1 MSSSPSSSSIKSN
14 NGTSIADSLKVE
26 TSNDSVPPSS
36 STTTTTKTTP
46 NTPSA
51 TKTTT
56 DQASQIIAL
65 QATIQRL
72 TKQLQKVKKHKNLAA
87 DLLDKR
93 AKEHEDEMKIQEDK
107 YMQLAKIYQKE
118 MKQSNKRCEELSNSN
133 LELSERL
140 KEMDEEM
147 NAAKE
152 VIDMYV

>member
-1 MSSSPSSSSIKSN
+1 MSSSPSSSSIKS

-26 TSNDSVPPSS
+26 TSNDSIPPSS
-36 STTTTTKTTP
+36 STTTTTTTTT
-46 NTPSA
+46 NTPLA

-107 YMQLAKIYQKE
+107 YMQLAKIHQKE

>member
-1 MSSSPSSSSIKSN
+1 MSSSPSSSSIKS

-36 STTTTTKTTP
+36 STTTTTTT
-46 NTPSA
+46 NTPLA

-107 YMQLAKIYQKE
+107 YMQLAKIHQKE

>member
-1 MSSSPSSSSIKSN
+1 MSSSPSSSSIKS

-26 TSNDSVPPSS
+26 TSNDSVPTSS
-36 STTTTTKTTP
+36 STTTTTTTT

-107 YMQLAKIYQKE
+107 YMQLAKIHQKE

>member
-1 MSSSPSSSSIKSN
+1 MSSSPSSSSIKS

-36 STTTTTKTTP
+36 STTTTTTT
-46 NTPSA
+46 NTPLA
-51 TKTTT
+51 TKTTS

-93 AKEHEDEMKIQEDK
+93 AVEHEEEIKIHEDK
-107 YMQLAKIYQKE
+107 YMQLAK
-118 MKQSNKRCEELSNSN
+118 MH
-133 LELSERL
+133 
-140 KEMDEEM
+140 D
-147 NAAKE
+147 KE
-152 VIDMYV
+152 VKQKGTDKVSEFLLRWLDDWTPTRYLHMHKTNTFKR

>member
-1 MSSSPSSSSIKSN
+1 MSSSPSSSSIKS

-36 STTTTTKTTP
+36 STTTTTTTT

-107 YMQLAKIYQKE
+107 YMQLAKIHQKE

>member
-26 TSNDSVPPSS
+26 TSNDSIPPSS
-36 STTTTTKTTP
+36 STTTTTTTT

-133 LELSERL
+133 LELSVRL
-140 KEMDEEM
+140 KDMDEEM

>member
-1 MSSSPSSSSIKSN
+1 MSSSPSSSSIKS

-26 TSNDSVPPSS
+26 TSNDSVPTSS
-36 STTTTTKTTP
+36 STTTTTT
-46 NTPSA
+46 NTSSA

-56 DQASQIIAL
+56 DQTSQIIAL

-107 YMQLAKIYQKE
+107 YMQLAKIHQKE
-118 MKQSNKRCEELSNSN
+118 TKQSNKRCEELSNSN

>member
-1 MSSSPSSSSIKSN
+1 MSSSPSSSSIKS

-26 TSNDSVPPSS
+26 TSNDSIPPSS
-36 STTTTTKTTP
+36 STTTTT
-46 NTPSA
+46 NTPLA

-107 YMQLAKIYQKE
+107 YMQLAKIHQKE

>member
-1 MSSSPSSSSIKSN
+1 M
-14 NGTSIADSLKVE
+14 
-26 TSNDSVPPSS
+26 
-36 STTTTTKTTP
+36 
-46 NTPSA
+46 
-51 TKTTT
+51 
-56 DQASQIIAL
+56 

-107 YMQLAKIYQKE
+107 YMQLAKIHQKE
-118 MKQSNKRCEELSNSN
+118 TKQSNKRCEELSNSN

>member
-1 MSSSPSSSSIKSN
+1 MSSSPSSSSIKS

-36 STTTTTKTTP
+36 STTTTTTTT

-72 TKQLQKVKKHKNLAA
+72 TRQLQKVKKHKNLAA

-107 YMQLAKIYQKE
+107 YMQLAKIHQKE

>member
-1 MSSSPSSSSIKSN
+1 MSSSPSSSSIKS

-26 TSNDSVPPSS
+26 TSNDSVPTSS
-36 STTTTTKTTP
+36 STTTTTTTT
-46 NTPSA
+46 NTSSA

-107 YMQLAKIYQKE
+107 YMQLAKIHQKE

>member
-1 MSSSPSSSSIKSN
+1 MSSSPSSSSIKS

-26 TSNDSVPPSS
+26 TSNDSIPPSS
-36 STTTTTKTTP
+36 STTTTTTTT
-46 NTPSA
+46 NTPLA

-107 YMQLAKIYQKE
+107 YMQLAKIHQKE